1 MFVIVGEEA
10 LRTVSVV
17 LNFETDFFEA
27 VNQACGAKCG
37 RGFLTSRLKGGGAG
51 WRTDQ
56 GNFLRLTDDF
66 DRQS

>member
-10 LRTVSVV
+10 LRTVAVV
-17 LNFETDFFEA
+17 VNFEASFFEA
-27 VNQACGAKCG
+27 VNQSCGPECG
-37 RGFLTSRLKGGGAG
+37 GSFLASRLKSGGAG

>member
-10 LRTVSVV
+10 LRTVAVV
-17 LNFETDFFEA
+17 VNFEASFFEA
-27 VNQACGAKCG
+27 VNQACGAEGG
-37 RGFLTSRLKGGGAG
+37 RGFLAARLKSGGAG
-51 WRTDQ
+51 RRTDQ